1 MPSSRTDVIGRVLL
15 TGASGF
21 VGRAT
26 ESALAASGHAVRRVL
41 RQPGDGDVFRVDSI
55 DGSTDWQGAF
65 DGVDAVVHLAARV
78 HKMVDT
84 EVDPLA
90 AFRAVNTVGSEALA
104 RAAAAA
110 GVRRFVFVSSVK
122 AVGEASAPGQ
132 RLDERTLP
140 QPVDPYG
147 VSKRE
152 AEQALQRVA
161 DETGLEVVIVRP
173 PLVYG
178 PGVGANFRAL
188 MRAVERGWPLPLG
201 CVDNRRSLVSV
212 TNLADAL
219 RLCVEHPAAAG
230 RIYFVTDGEDV
241 STAELCRRIGR
252 AVGRP
257 ARLLPVPLALFR
269 LAGWLA
275 GRSAA
280 VQRLT
285 GSLTLDSG
293 LIRRELGWR
302 PPQTLDQALALM
314 VAAERTT

>member
-122 AVGEASAPGQ
+122 AVGEASARGQ

-147 VSKRE
+147 VSKLE
-152 AEQALQRVA
+152 AEQGLQRVA

-188 MRAVERGWPLPLG
+188 MRAVEKGWPLPLG

-212 TNLADAL
+212 ANLADAL
-219 RLCVEHPAAAG
+219 RLCVEHPTAAG

-275 GRSAA
+275 GRSTA

-285 GSLTLDSG
+285 GSLALDSA

>member
-1 MPSSRTDVIGRVLL
+1 MRILL

-26 ESALAASGHAVRRVL
+26 AAALVATGHPVRRVL
-41 RQPGDGDVFRVDSI
+41 RNAGDDDVFRVDSI
-55 DGSTDWQGAF
+55 DGCTDWQGAF
-65 DGVDAVVHLAARV
+65 EGVSAVVHLAARV
-78 HKMVDT
+78 HQMTDT
-84 EVDPLA
+84 AADPLS
-90 AFRAVNTVGSEALA
+90 AFRAVNTLGTERLA

-110 GVRRFVFVSSVK
+110 GVRRFVFISSAK
-122 AVGEASAPGQ
+122 AVGESSAPGQ
-132 RLDERTLP
+132 SLNESATPR
-140 QPVDPYG
+140 PVDPYG
-147 VSKRE
+147 VSKLE
-152 AEQALQRVA
+152 AEQVLHRVA
-161 DETGLEVVIVRP
+161 DETGLEVTIVRP

-188 MRAVERGWPLPLG
+188 LRAVYRGWPLPLG

-230 RIYFVTDGEDV
+230 RTYFVTDGEDI

-252 AVGRP
+252 ALGRP
-257 ARLLPVPLALFR
+257 ARLLPVPVALLR
-269 LAGWLA
+269 LTGWLT
-275 GRSAA
+275 GRTAA

-285 GSLTLDSG
+285 GSLSLDSA

-302 PPQTLDQALALM
+302 PPQTLDQALAAT
-314 VAAERTT
+314 VSSEHAP

>member
-1 MPSSRTDVIGRVLL
+1 MRILL

-41 RQPGDGDVFRVDSI
+41 RQAGDGDVFRVDGI
-55 DGSTDWQGAF
+55 DGRTDWQGAF

-78 HKMVDT
+78 HRMADT
-84 EVDPLA
+84 EVDSLA
-90 AFRAVNTVGSEALA
+90 AFRAVNTVGSEVLA

-147 VSKRE
+147 VSKQE

-188 MRAVERGWPLPLG
+188 MRAVEKGWPLPLG

-212 TNLADAL
+212 ANLADAL
-219 RLCVEHPAAAG
+219 RLCVEHPTAAG

-252 AVGRP
+252 ALGRP

-269 LAGWLA
+269 LVGWLA

-285 GSLTLDSG
+285 GSLALDSA

-314 VAAERTT
+314 IAAERAS